1 MKQTEEQ
8 DLAGRF
14 LREHRTELADK
25 GFTERVMRRLPDRYE
40 RMAQVIHW
48 VGGVAV
54 VVLFVALGGVSLLAD
69 YGTDILQSLLTLDWH
84 DSHLHTLASLLAG
97 AAIVGVCQL
106 SFREE

>member
-48 VGGVAV
+48 VGGVA
-54 VVLFVALGGVSLLAD
+54 SLLAD

>member
-8 DLAGRF
+8 DLAGLF
-14 LREHRTELADK
+14 LREHRTELADN
-25 GFTERVMRRLPDRYE
+25 GFTERVMHRLPDCYE
-40 RMAQVIHW
+40 RMARVIQW

-54 VVLFVALGGVSLLAD
+54 VLLFVTLGGMDLMMAYGEGVVRSLLA
-69 YGTDILQSLLTLDWH
+69 LDWH
-84 DSHLHTLASLLAG
+84 DSHLHTLAALLAG